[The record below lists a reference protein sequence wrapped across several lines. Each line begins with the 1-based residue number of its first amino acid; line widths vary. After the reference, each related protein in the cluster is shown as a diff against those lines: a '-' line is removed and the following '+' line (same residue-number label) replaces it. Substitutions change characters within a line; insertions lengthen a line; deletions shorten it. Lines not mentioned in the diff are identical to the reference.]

1 MGRLT
6 RRSAVFF
13 LCLALLAACR
23 AAPAAVPEAATMVA
37 PLTFGLLLPET
48 ANPYLAS
55 IQEGAEEAA
64 AAARVQLLLNVA
76 DGDADRQLV
85 AGRQLL
91 ERGVAALIIVPVDGV
106 AITVVVALANE
117 SDVPVLTIE
126 RRAAAGRVLTHIAS
140 DNVAGGSIA
149 GDFLARA
156 ISGRGRVV
164 ELEGEPGVSAT
175 QERSQGFHQALLTFP
190 EVELLA
196 SAPANYDRGQA
207 RDAFARLLAE
217 HRTIDAVFAH
227 NDVMILGAIEAAQAA
242 RRENQIVFVG
252 FDAIDE
258 AVDAIEEGELRA
270 TVAQQPLE
278 MGRLAVE
285 LAAAYLREG
294 HTPQPDT
301 VVDLSLVTR

>member
-1 MGRLT
+1 MGHQWRLGI
-6 RRSAVFF
+6 
-13 LCLALLAACR
+13 LILLLAALAACR
-23 AAPAAVPEAATMVA
+23 AAPAATPEAAPEVA

-48 ANPYLAS
+48 ANPYFAS
-55 IQEGAEEAA
+55 IQQGAQEAA
-64 AAARVQLLLNVA
+64 AAAGVQLQLNVA
-76 DGDADRQLV
+76 DGDGPRQLE

-91 ERGVAALIIVPVDGV
+91 QRGVAALLVVPVDGV
-106 AITVVVALANE
+106 AIAELVALANE
-117 SDVPVLTIE
+117 VNVPVLTIE

-164 ELEGEPGVSAT
+164 ELEGEPGASPT
-175 QERSQGFHQALLTFP
+175 QERSQGFHQALLSFP

-196 SAPANYDRGQA
+196 SEPANFDRQQA
-207 RDAFARLLAE
+207 QEAFARLLDE
-217 HRTIDAVFAH
+217 HPTINAVFAH
-227 NDVMILGAIEAAQAA
+227 NDVMILGALEAAQAA
-242 RRENQIVFVG
+242 GRDHLIVFVG
-252 FDAIDE
+252 FDAIAE

-285 LAAAYLREG
+285 LAAAYVREG
-294 HTPQPDT
+294 SAPQPAT
-301 VVDLSLVTR
+301 VVDLALVTR